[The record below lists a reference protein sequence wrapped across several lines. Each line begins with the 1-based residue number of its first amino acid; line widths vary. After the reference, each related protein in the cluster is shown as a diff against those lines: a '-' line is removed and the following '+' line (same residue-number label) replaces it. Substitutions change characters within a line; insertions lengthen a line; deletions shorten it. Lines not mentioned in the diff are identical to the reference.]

1 VSVGGEIMTVLTSGY
16 RYDSCKYIHL

>member
-1 VSVGGEIMTVLTSGY
+1 VGGEIMTVLTSGY